1 MSDRYYVQMRCDLP
15 PILSENMDMNAKIK
29 DSAWAFYTEPHNG
42 ISDVNVRR
50 IGGGIDSV
58 LISTIRPLTDD
69 EMQAV
74 FEMVAK
80 MVGVTP

>member
-1 MSDRYYVQMRCDLP
+1 MSDRYYVQMKCRKP
-15 PILSENMDMNAKIK
+15 TWSENMDMNAKVTDI
-29 DSAWAFYTEPHNG
+29 AVEFYSEPHNG
-42 ISDVNVRR
+42 VSDVSVRR

-74 FEMVAK
+74 FEMVARF
-80 MVGVTP
+80 VGVTT